1 MSRPAGGSTAG
12 RVTLTGTAS
21 RTGAGQPVTAASMA
35 QASQRAHSRGPYSA
49 NGENSPHPAGPSISA
64 PSRTVTPLNFTGIG
78 IANARNPASIPPII
92 RRSRDRVWLPPEYGG
107 NDKRCADAVVWVARG
122 VGSSL
127 AGRALSG
134 SWAAAEVGDAG
145 KKDHTHARGARGV

>member
-92 RRSRDRVWLPPEYGG
+92 RRSRDR
-107 NDKRCADAVVWVARG
+107 ADAVVWVSRG

-145 KKDHTHARGARGV
+145 EKDHTHARGARGV